1 MKKSKS
7 ALLLALLLPATVAV
21 AQQKMD
27 DMKGMSMGGKSA
39 ATAQA
44 THTTKGTVKKVDAP
58 AAVVTLAHEPVKT
71 LGWPS
76 MTMSFKIKDRALL
89 DKFAEGKS
97 VEFDF
102 VQAGKDYVIT
112 AVR

>member
-1 MKKSKS
+1 MKKSNF
-7 ALLLALLLPATVAV
+7 ALLLALLLPATVAS
-21 AQQKMD
+21 AQAKMD
-27 DMKGMSMGGKSA
+27 DMKGMSMSSQP
-39 ATAQA
+39 ATVGQP

-71 LGWPS
+71 LGWPA
-76 MTMSFKIKDRALL
+76 MTMGFKIKDRSLL
-89 DKFAEGKS
+89 DKLSEGNS